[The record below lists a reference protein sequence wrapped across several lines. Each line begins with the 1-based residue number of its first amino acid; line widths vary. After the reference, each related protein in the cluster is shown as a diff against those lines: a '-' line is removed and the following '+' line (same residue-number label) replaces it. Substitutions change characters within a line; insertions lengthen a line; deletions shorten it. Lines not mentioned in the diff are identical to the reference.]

1 MTDWISVKELAQAQ
15 GITNRAIR
23 KAINENRL
31 IARKVNASTGNKYE
45 VFVPSLKPDVQNLIK
60 FEKREAG
67 VKSRNSL
74 REQGGAGS
82 NSFLKQI
89 DIEKNGS
96 EVCEKEVYPPHAKEI
111 ALARYDLVKLWEE
124 YKQSS
129 CKKTQAGQEF
139 IDLYNNAQIYL
150 NLYKFLGNVAIG
162 TIYRWSRAIKGK
174 DSWKALIPDYKYGES
189 EWDVTI
195 AREEELVFMN
205 LLLSPNKTN
214 IGKATR
220 LTKFILNKKGMESP
234 TSERNFRRY
243 AENYKKKNYDKW
255 VLARDGQKALRDR
268 VEPYIVRDASLL
280 NVGDVLIADGHRL
293 SFLVINPFTGKPVR
307 ATLVGYLDWKSFGLC
322 GFEIMLEENIQCI
335 ASALR
340 NSIINLGKMPLISY
354 QDNGKAFRAK
364 FFTADFRE
372 CGINGLFAN
381 LGVVPVFANPYNARA
396 KLIERFFREFQDSFE
411 RLLPSFVGSSIN
423 DKPAYML
430 RNEPMHKE
438 IHKEQ
443 LARSLK
449 GNGQNVK
456 AGCACPT
463 IEEAVELVNKWIEF
477 HNSQPCPHVKGKTI
491 GEVLNEGR
499 GEGVDVQ
506 KLDDLMLAQ
515 EIKTIHR
522 NGIRFLNADYYNEEL
537 YGFREKVIIKY
548 SLFDLSK
555 VRIYTLQGKFLCEA
569 DRVMPVHP
577 MANYLG
583 DAKDVE
589 ELKFKIKQQKR
600 LEKQT
605 IKEVKQFLLGENI
618 KLVEW
623 QNPQEL
629 IQIKA
634 ETKLLISKK
643 VDLKES
649 QEIKDNKSRPMFE
662 HKYQRYEW
670 HLENG
675 LDTEDDRLWFENY
688 QQSSEFRQIYGG
700 V

>member
-1 MTDWISVKELAQAQ
+1 MNCPDWISTKELAKIQ
-15 GITNRAIR
+15 GVTVRAVR
-23 KAINENRL
+23 KAITEKRF
-31 IARKVNASTGNKYE
+31 IARINDSNTGDKYQ

-60 FEKREAG
+60 FEKKE
-67 VKSRNSL
+67 N
-74 REQGGAGS
+74 
-82 NSFLKQI
+82 

-96 EVCEKEVYPPHAKEI
+96 EVCEKEVCPPHAKEI
-111 ALARYDLVKLWEE
+111 ALARYDLIKLWNE
-124 YKQSS
+124 YKQESV
-129 CKKTQAGQEF
+129 KKTQAGQEF
-139 IDLYNNAQIYL
+139 IDLYNNGQIYQ
-150 NLYKFLGNVAIG
+150 NLYKILGNVAIG
-162 TIYRWSRAIKGK
+162 TIYRWAKAIKQK
-174 DSWKALIPDYKYGES
+174 DSWKSLIPDYKYGES
-189 EWDVTI
+189 EWNVQIT
-195 AREEELVFMN
+195 REEELVFMN

-220 LTKFILNKKGMESP
+220 LTKFILSKKGFESP
-234 TSERNFRRY
+234 TNERNFRRY

-280 NVGDVLIADGHRL
+280 NVGDVIIADGHRL
-293 SFLVINPFTGKPVR
+293 AFLVINPFTGKPVR
-307 ATLVGYLDWKSFGLC
+307 ATLVGYLDWKSFALC
-322 GFEIMLEENIQCI
+322 GFEIMLEENTQCI

-354 QDNGKAFRAK
+354 QDNGKAFRSK

-372 CGINGLFAN
+372 CGINGIFAN
-381 LGVVPVFANPYNARA
+381 LGIVPVFANPYNARA

-411 RLLPSFVGSSIN
+411 RLLPSFVGSSIS

-438 IHKEQ
+438 IH
-443 LARSLK
+443 S
-449 GNGQNVK
+449 GYI
-456 AGCACPT
+456 PT
-463 IEEAVELVNKWIEF
+463 IEEAVELINRWMEF
-477 HNSQPCPHVKGKTI
+477 HNSQPCPHIKGKTI
-491 GEVLNEGR
+491 GEVFNEGK
-499 GEGVDVQ
+499 GDGVDAD

-522 NGIRFLNADYYNEEL
+522 NGIRFLKADYYNENL
-537 YGFREKVIIKY
+537 YGLREKVIIKY

-555 VRIYTLQGKFLCEA
+555 VRVYTLQGKFLCEA
-569 DRVMPVHP
+569 ERVMPVHP

-605 IKEVKQFLLGENI
+605 IKEVKQFLLGENV
-618 KLVEW
+618 KLTDW

-629 IQIKA
+629 IEIKA
-634 ETKLLISKK
+634 ETQKSIQVKK
-643 VDLKES
+643 PKAITCKVKE
-649 QEIKDNKSRPMFE
+649 NSRPIFE

-670 HLENG
+670 HLQNG
-675 LDTEDDRLWFENY
+675 LKSEDEKLWFENY
-688 QQSSEFRQIYGG
+688 QKSTEFIQIYGG
-700 V
+700 ESEKSICKN